1 MVAMAMGWWG
11 EGMEVQ
17 AFTELVAAI
26 YAVALDAD
34 GWQRLLT
41 GMADFFGCSSAAMRI
56 VDMDDFHV
64 VFEMAMGTTDAEAA
78 AFTAHFSDVLPH
90 LEMLKTVSNHYASD
104 VFVVGDHEVVRL
116 ELADALVQR
125 LEQNHTTKGFVFKAD
140 NRIVHIAMPCPP
152 VAEAGERFSEALPL
166 LAPHLQRAFL
176 IAKRMVE
183 LKYRTGSM
191 EQAMNRFSS
200 GVILLDGHRTPVYLN
215 RRAREVVA
223 RMQGLHIVSGQLVGS
238 TMQAT
243 HRIRQMVADAIE
255 QAKGGGDGIGAMAVQ
270 HFNEERINLAI
281 VVVPL
286 HAEVQGMTPGDG
298 GIHAA
303 LLIGSPAFASDL
315 KPEVLQLL
323 ANLTGTEAKLALGL
337 ASGQTLGQY
346 CNETGI
352 QISTARGYL
361 KQVFLKTGTNRQ
373 SDLVGL
379 LRSIP
384 FYL

>member
-1 MVAMAMGWWG
+1 MQGSWLWG
-11 EGMEVQ
+11 ETMDVR
-17 AFTELVAAI
+17 AFAELVGAI

-41 GMADFFGCSSAAMRI
+41 GMAGFFGCSSAAMRI
-56 VDMDDFHV
+56 IDMDDFHV
-64 VFEMAMGTTDAEAA
+64 AFEMALGMTDAEAA
-78 AFTAHFSDVLPH
+78 AFTAHFSGVLPH
-90 LEMLKTVSNHYASD
+90 LEMLKTASNHYAGD

-125 LEQNHTTKGFVFKAD
+125 LEESRAAKGFVFKVD
-140 NRIVHIAMPCPP
+140 SRIVHIAMLCEH
-152 VAEAGERFSEALPL
+152 ASEGERFSGALPL
-166 LAPHLQRAFL
+166 LVPHLQRAFL
-176 IAKRMVE
+176 IAKRMME
-183 LKYRTGSM
+183 LRYRSDSL

-200 GVILLDGHRTPVYLN
+200 GVIMLDGRGTPVYLN

-223 RMQGLHIVSGQLVGS
+223 RMQGLHIVSGQLVGP
-238 TMQAT
+238 TAQAT
-243 HRIRQMVADAIE
+243 QRIRQMVSVAVE
-255 QAKGGGDGIGAMAVQ
+255 QAKNGGNGIGAMSVQ
-270 HFNEERINLAI
+270 HCNEEKINLAI

-286 HAEVQGMTPGDG
+286 HAEMQAMAPDDA

-323 ANLTGTEAKLALGL
+323 ANLTGAEAKLALGL
-337 ASGQTLGQY
+337 AAGQTLNQY
-346 CNETGI
+346 CKESGI
-352 QISTARGYL
+352 QISPARGYL
-361 KQVFLKTGTNRQ
+361 KQVFVKTGPNRQ

>member
-1 MVAMAMGWWG
+1 
-11 EGMEVQ
+11 MEVE
-17 AFTELVAAI
+17 AFTELVGSI

-41 GMADFFGCSSAAMRI
+41 GMAGFFACSSSAMRI

-64 VFEMAMGTTDAEAA
+64 AFEMALGTTDAEAA
-78 AFTAHFSDVLPH
+78 AFTEHFSDVLPH
-90 LEMLKTVSNHYASD
+90 LEMLKTASNHYASD
-104 VFVVGDHEVVRL
+104 VFVVGDHEVMRL

-125 LEQNHTTKGFVFKAD
+125 LEQKHIAKGFVFKVD
-140 NRIVHIAMPCPP
+140 NRIVHIAMLC
-152 VAEAGERFSEALPL
+152 EHAGEGVRFSEALPL
-166 LAPHLQRAFL
+166 LVPHLQRAFL
-176 IAKRMVE
+176 IAKRMME
-183 LKYRTGSM
+183 LKYRTGSL

-200 GVILLDGHRTPVYLN
+200 GVIMLDGRGMPVYLN

-223 RMQGLHIVSGQLVGS
+223 RMQGLHIVSGQLVGP
-238 TMQAT
+238 TVQTT
-243 HRIRQMVADAIE
+243 HRIRQMVSAAIE
-255 QAKGGGDGIGAMAVQ
+255 QAKNGGNGIGAMAVQ

-286 HAEVQGMTPGDG
+286 HAEMQAITPDDA

-323 ANLTGTEAKLALGL
+323 ANLTGAEAKLALGL
-337 ASGQTLGQY
+337 AAGQTLGQY
-346 CNETGI
+346 CKETSI

-361 KQVFLKTGTNRQ
+361 KQIFLKTGTNRQ